1 MKFYTAVDIK
11 GNKILLRGYEDG
23 RRVQRDVLYEPYCF
37 QSTRKT
43 NTGYRTIEGNPVEK
57 ITFESM
63 SEMRSYLD
71 THRDVHGISL
81 YGMTNRNSLIYPFI
95 HEYYPGEIQYDASV
109 MNIVFLDIEVAADN
123 GFPNVQNADKEV
135 TAITIMVKDKYYT
148 FGCGDYTPSD
158 SSIHYC
164 KCKDERDL
172 MMRFLTLWDSPLV
185 DPDIISGWNVE
196 TFDIPYLVNR
206 IDRIFNDDG
215 KMSKKLSPWKIV
227 EEREF
232 KLRGGLVNKVKE
244 LKGVRTL
251 DYLNLYRK
259 FTYSDTESYSLN
271 HISHLELGEKKIDYS
286 EYDSLFDLYKKDFQK
301 FIEYNIHDV
310 SLVSRIDN
318 KMKLIDQV
326 LAIAYDAKVDYIDT
340 LRTVRMWD
348 MIIHNH
354 LIDKG
359 IVVPIDRAFG
369 EEIQKDDPI
378 QGAYVKDPKPGM
390 FKDVVSFDLTSL
402 YPSLI
407 MQYNISPD
415 TKVGKVDITELDCL
429 ENSGQFQMAK
439 DDAKLKNYTLCANGT
454 MYRKDIK
461 GFLPELMEKVF
472 ADRTKYKKLMLEAKQ
487 KYEISKDPED
497 EKKYIQYNNMQLAKK
512 IQLNSC
518 YGALSNV
525 YFRFFDTELAEAI
538 TLSGQVSIRWMQDKM
553 NAYLNNMLKTNG
565 DDYVIAA
572 DTDSLYLT
580 LEKFTDKVYGGDR
593 PSVEKVVR
601 MLDKAC
607 NEVFQPF
614 IEKSYDELAEHMLVY
629 SQRMQMKRESI
640 ANKGIWVAKKR
651 YILNV
656 YNEEGVHYEKPKL
669 KMKGIEAVKSSTP
682 SVVKEGI
689 KNSLYIIMNGTQE
702 DFINY
707 VDEFKNKF
715 EDMLFQD
722 VAFPRSCN
730 LPETKSKMTG
740 KVIDVKYKIGGK
752 SIPIHVRGALVYN
765 LYINKLGLEKKY
777 PIVKNGDKIK
787 FSYLRMPNPIGS
799 NVITA
804 PGMLPKELN
813 LDRYIDYDM
822 QFEKTFIEPM
832 KSITDNIGWSIS
844 KQQTLEDMFK

>member
-1 MKFYTAVDIK
+1 
-11 GNKILLRGYEDG
+11 
-23 RRVQRDVLYEPYCF
+23 
-37 QSTRKT
+37 
-43 NTGYRTIEGNPVEK
+43 
-57 ITFESM
+57 
-63 SEMRSYLD
+63 
-71 THRDVHGISL
+71 
-81 YGMTNRNSLIYPFI
+81 
-95 HEYYPGEIQYDASV
+95 
-109 MNIVFLDIEVAADN
+109 
-123 GFPNVQNADKEV
+123 
-135 TAITIMVKDKYYT
+135 
-148 FGCGDYTPSD
+148 
-158 SSIHYC
+158 
-164 KCKDERDL
+164 
-172 MMRFLTLWDSPLV
+172 
-185 DPDIISGWNVE
+185 
-196 TFDIPYLVNR
+196 
-206 IDRIFNDDG
+206 
-215 KMSKKLSPWKIV
+215 
-227 EEREF
+227 
-232 KLRGGLVNKVKE
+232 
-244 LKGVRTL
+244 
-251 DYLNLYRK
+251 
-259 FTYSDTESYSLN
+259 
-271 HISHLELGEKKIDYS
+271 
-286 EYDSLFDLYKKDFQK
+286 
-301 FIEYNIHDV
+301 
-310 SLVSRIDN
+310 
-318 KMKLIDQV
+318 
-326 LAIAYDAKVDYIDT
+326 
-340 LRTVRMWD
+340 
-348 MIIHNH
+348 
-354 LIDKG
+354 
-359 IVVPIDRAFG
+359 
-369 EEIQKDDPI
+369 
-378 QGAYVKDPKPGM
+378 
-390 FKDVVSFDLTSL
+390 
-402 YPSLI
+402 
-407 MQYNISPD
+407 
-415 TKVGKVDITELDCL
+415 
-429 ENSGQFQMAK
+429 
-439 DDAKLKNYTLCANGT
+439 
-454 MYRKDIK
+454 
-461 GFLPELMEKVF
+461 
-472 ADRTKYKKLMLEAKQ
+472 
-487 KYEISKDPED
+487 
-497 EKKYIQYNNMQLAKK
+497 
-512 IQLNSC
+512 
-518 YGALSNV
+518 
-525 YFRFFDTELAEAI
+525 
-538 TLSGQVSIRWMQDKM
+538 MQDKM